1 MHEDPALRNLP
12 PSNDAAKAGHE
23 VADITLG
30 GIRNFGIILFGTI
43 FLTLALMSGL
53 LWGYVKY
60 QDAHEPELAADHQ
73 VPVPPSPMLQP
84 SRYHNTLD
92 AQDLKALHNEE
103 HDKLTSYAWIQG
115 RQTVRIPVERAMD
128 LMLAK
133 GYPTRSGAPAA
144 SNSLIPVPT
153 GGAGGI
159 INNAANPLDHAP
171 PFPQP
176 LPTDSQ

>member
-43 FLTLALMSGL
+43 VITLVLMSGL
-53 LWGYVKY
+53 LWGYVKF
-60 QDAHEPELAADHQ
+60 QDYREPALAAEH
-73 VPVPPSPMLQP
+73 VTPVPPEPALQP

-92 AQDLKALHNEE
+92 AEDLKALHNEE
-103 HDKLTSYAWIQG
+103 HDKLTSYAWIEGKQSA
-115 RQTVRIPVERAMD
+115 RIPIERAMD
-128 LMLAK
+128 LMLAR
-133 GYPTRSGAPAA
+133 GYPTRSGSPAS
-144 SNSLIPVPT
+144 SNSLVPVPT

-159 INNAANPLDHAP
+159 MNNAANPLDHAP
-171 PFPQP
+171 PIPQP
-176 LPTDSQ
+176 LPTDHQ